1 MGIQITNYSY
11 ISFILK
17 TNVFL
22 SGPQESHFGDPN
34 YSPMVKNRTFLIRGG
49 AELPPGPPEASWTAY
64 TAADCIP
71 PPGPRSAPGSPG
83 GELDCIYC
91 SGLKTPPGEA
101 GEPLVYPS
109 PRPPAPG
116 RLLLTTIFNIFSLTL
131 SLKQRSLVDPHATS
145 LVPRGRRIR
154 LGCAH
159 CRRPRKRIL
168 WSAI

>member
-1 MGIQITNYSY
+1 MLTHTPPPSSLGVGGFERAAPSAADPEKKTTWRSSSNFNKMGIQITNYSY

-71 PPGPRSAPGSPG
+71 PPGPRSPG

-91 SGLKTPPGEA
+91 SGLKTPPRDPGGHLA
-101 GEPLVYPS
+101 RPS
-109 PRPPAPG
+109 PGPRPPG
-116 RLLLTTIFNIFSLTL
+116 DYF
-131 SLKQRSLVDPHATS
+131 
-145 LVPRGRRIR
+145 
-154 LGCAH
+154 
-159 CRRPRKRIL
+159 
-168 WSAI
+168 